1 MQYYVCLQHTLWY
14 TMIHNIA
21 ILYASTKWSPL
32 NRQRDPV
39 TPPPIPAPSPIH
51 QSLKTINGQ
60 QHSLTK
66 TTTQQQQHIS
76 QNNYGQQQRLQTP
89 QTILSVVKPK
99 IRNYIH
105 MSWWNSEAYF
115 KKVAKRIRPFINLSS
130 ISSGKQHNTNQKKIQ
145 VNSKIF
151 PVWIGLNCIIGST
164 HVGWDNEWKILKLMI
179 Y

>member
-60 QHSLTK
+60 QHSLTTATT

-76 QNNYGQQQRLQTP
+76 QNNHGKQQRLQTP
-89 QTILSVVKPK
+89 ETPQTMHSVVKPK
-99 IRNYIH
+99 MTELHPREL
-105 MSWWNSEAYF
+105 MKFWSLLWKVR
-115 KKVAKRIRPFINLSS
+115 KKHQESGSLLPFPRFLQGNNILPAK
-130 ISSGKQHNTNQKKIQ
+130 K
-145 VNSKIF
+145 SK
-151 PVWIGLNCIIGST
+151 S
-164 HVGWDNEWKILKLMI
+164 
-179 Y
+179 

>member
-60 QHSLTK
+60 QHSLT
-66 TTTQQQQHIS
+66 TATTSTTQQQQHIS

-89 QTILSVVKPK
+89 ETPQTMLSVVKPK
-99 IRNYIH
+99 NYGITSTWVDEILKH
-105 MSWWNSEAYF
+105 TLKSSQKAP
-115 KKVAKRIRPFINLSS
+115 RIRPFLTLSS
-130 ISSGKQHNTNQKKIQ
+130 ISSWKRHTNNQNK
-145 VNSKIF
+145 
-151 PVWIGLNCIIGST
+151 
-164 HVGWDNEWKILKLMI
+164 
-179 Y
+179 

>member
-60 QHSLTK
+60 QHSLT
-66 TTTQQQQHIS
+66 TTTISTTQQQQHIS

-115 KKVAKRIRPFINLSS
+115 KKFAKSTKDQALSDS
-130 ISSGKQHNTNQKKIQ
+130 HTCKKRES
-145 VNSKIF
+145 V
-151 PVWIGLNCIIGST
+151 
-164 HVGWDNEWKILKLMI
+164 EI
-179 Y
+179 YLRNFFGFSAKF

>member
-14 TMIHNIA
+14 TMINNIA

-60 QHSLTK
+60 QHSLTT
-66 TTTQQQQHIS
+66 TTTQQHQHIS
-76 QNNYGQQQRLQTP
+76 QNNYGQQQRLQTPETP

-115 KKVAKRIRPFINLSS
+115 KKFAKST
-130 ISSGKQHNTNQKKIQ
+130 KDQ
-145 VNSKIF
+145 VLYNSF
-151 PVWIGLNCIIGST
+151 LDFFRET
-164 HVGWDNEWKILKLMI
+164 T